1 MPKQELDADELFNLA
16 LSIVGIVLRD
26 GSMQVTELATHFDVS
41 EKAIEKAVKVIANS
55 EDIANFETHFE
66 VQDWLLEE
74 GEVSFS
80 PGRGNLTRP
89 PVLSQRQAVAL
100 GTGLEYLSSL
110 PGFEKNTDLET
121 LRRKLIHSVTPVQV
135 ESNFSKN
142 TELEFLRDAIRSGV
156 SISCEYRNQKG
167 ETSIRQIDPLR
178 IDFLGKRHY
187 LRGWCRQNLEVRSF
201 RLDRMINL
209 TATADAISPEALK
222 AEISENIYGEANQ
235 QIEVQVIAKP
245 EAAEIFWN
253 FPTSQRPEFVS
264 GEYHGTIRIGDLAS
278 LGRHI
283 TRYGGQVRVI
293 APQEAKQAVFDFA
306 QSALSGIQK
315 PENED

>member
-1 MPKQELDADELFNLA
+1 MVLLMTPGLA
-16 LSIVGIVLRD
+16 FFYS
-26 GSMQVTELATHFDVS
+26 
-41 EKAIEKAVKVIANS
+41 
-55 EDIANFETHFE
+55 
-66 VQDWLLEE
+66 
-74 GEVSFS
+74 
-80 PGRGNLTRP
+80 
-89 PVLSQRQAVAL
+89 
-100 GTGLEYLSSL
+100 GL
-110 PGFEKNTDLET
+110 
-121 LRRKLIHSVTPVQV
+121 
-135 ESNFSKN
+135 
-142 TELEFLRDAIRSGV
+142 
-156 SISCEYRNQKG
+156 
-167 ETSIRQIDPLR
+167 
-178 IDFLGKRHY
+178 
-187 LRGWCRQNLEVRSF
+187 VRSF

-209 TATADAISPEALK
+209 TATADAIPPEALK
-222 AEISENIYGEANQ
+222 AEISENVYGEANQ

>member
-1 MPKQELDADELFNLA
+1 MPKQELDADEQFNLA
-16 LSIVGIVLRD
+16 LSIVGMVLRD
-26 GSMQVTELATHFDVS
+26 GSMQVAELATHFDVS

-100 GTGLEYLSSL
+100 GTGLEYLASL
-110 PGFEKNTDLET
+110 PGFENNPDLEV
-121 LRRKLIHSVTPVQV
+121 LREKLIRSVTPIHV
-135 ESNFSKN
+135 EGNFSKN
-142 TELEFLRDAIRSGV
+142 ADLELLREAIQNGV
-156 SISCEYRNQKG
+156 SVSCDYRNQKG
-167 ETSIRQIDPLR
+167 ETSRRQIDPLR

-187 LRGWCRQNLEVRSF
+187 LRGWCRQNFEVRSF

-209 TATADAISPEALK
+209 SLTADPISPEATA

-235 QIEVQVIAKP
+235 QLEVQVAAKP

-253 FPTSQRPEFVS
+253 FPTSQRPELIS
-264 GEYHGTIRIGDLAS
+264 GEFVGTIRIGNLAS

-293 APQEAKQAVFDFA
+293 APQEARRAVLEFA
-306 QSALSGIQK
+306 QTALAGIQK
-315 PENED
+315 PKDED